1 MVDSAVLDLYEAM
14 VVQMREQ
21 GQGDL
26 AGEIALVP
34 HGGYG
39 RRDVAPYSDA
49 DVMLLYHRGVRK
61 RIQPFVRK
69 FVGELWSAGVEP
81 GFNPRTP
88 ADACSL
94 ALGDPKVFT
103 SLVESRF
110 LAGSV
115 KVYRRFISRLRRG
128 TRGRRGRL
136 IEAII
141 AARRAERNQYGGT
154 VYLLEPNV
162 KRSPGTLR
170 DLQLLRW
177 VGFARYGESDPGF
190 LRSAGVLT
198 GTDFARL
205 LEATEF
211 LLRLRNEL
219 HFQAGRSYDLL
230 DKPEQLRIAEQFGC
244 EGRVGGLPVEQ
255 LMQDYFRHTSEVR
268 HVVSNFVACA
278 KPRSFV
284 TRVFSPLFRHRMEKY
299 YCVGRVHIVP
309 TREGLLR
316 LQTDVSEVLRLLD
329 LANLYD
335 KWIDSQAWH
344 EIRTAMAETDQVDL
358 TEETR
363 RRFLSIMSQPTR
375 LGDILRRL
383 HELRVLEKII
393 PGMGHARCLLQFNE
407 YHKYTV
413 DEHCIRAVEC
423 ATRFQND
430 DGTLGEAYRSIRRK
444 RTLHLALLLH
454 DMGKGF
460 LEDHSEVGRRL
471 AEETAQVFQL
481 GKRESEKLVMLVYQ
495 HLKMTHLAFRRDTSD
510 ETLVVQFAVEVGSP
524 DALKMLYV
532 LACADMAAVG
542 PGVLNA
548 WKVEVLTELYV
559 RAMRYLAGDAPSERT
574 EGWLSQKREAVRTCI
589 HRSRDQQWFEQHIA
603 VLPSAYLRWST
614 PEQIAEELTRLQ
626 KLTPAMADAWGFYLA
641 DHKAMQYTIGAYE
654 QLIPGI
660 FHKLTG
666 ALASHG
672 QQILSAEIYTLDG
685 GLALDRFYVH
695 DREFSGEPPISRQ
708 RAIRKALVSSLVDS
722 QQVPSF
728 RPTWDED
735 VRAASVRSA
744 AKPTHIQFDNSTS
757 DRYTIIDVFAHDR
770 LGLLYTV
777 TRKLFELR
785 LSVAVAKIGT
795 HTDQVVDVF
804 YVTGPRGQKIEN
816 EDRLDAIKLQLEQAI
831 SEQMAD

>member
-1 MVDSAVLDLYEAM
+1 
-14 VVQMREQ
+14 
-21 GQGDL
+21 
-26 AGEIALVP
+26 
-34 HGGYG
+34 
-39 RRDVAPYSDA
+39 
-49 DVMLLYHRGVRK
+49 
-61 RIQPFVRK
+61 
-69 FVGELWSAGVEP
+69 
-81 GFNPRTP
+81 
-88 ADACSL
+88 
-94 ALGDPKVFT
+94 
-103 SLVESRF
+103 
-110 LAGSV
+110 
-115 KVYRRFISRLRRG
+115 
-128 TRGRRGRL
+128 
-136 IEAII
+136 
-141 AARRAERNQYGGT
+141 
-154 VYLLEPNV
+154 
-162 KRSPGTLR
+162 
-170 DLQLLRW
+170 
-177 VGFARYGESDPGF
+177 
-190 LRSAGVLT
+190 
-198 GTDFARL
+198 
-205 LEATEF
+205 
-211 LLRLRNEL
+211 
-219 HFQAGRSYDLL
+219 
-230 DKPEQLRIAEQFGC
+230 
-244 EGRVGGLPVEQ
+244 
-255 LMQDYFRHTSEVR
+255 
-268 HVVSNFVACA
+268 
-278 KPRSFV
+278 
-284 TRVFSPLFRHRMEKY
+284 
-299 YCVGRVHIVP
+299 
-309 TREGLLR
+309 
-316 LQTDVSEVLRLLD
+316 
-329 LANLYD
+329 
-335 KWIDSQAWH
+335 
-344 EIRTAMAETDQVDL
+344 
-358 TEETR
+358 
-363 RRFLSIMSQPTR
+363 
-375 LGDILRRL
+375 
-383 HELRVLEKII
+383 
-393 PGMGHARCLLQFNE
+393 
-407 YHKYTV
+407 
-413 DEHCIRAVEC
+413 
-423 ATRFQND
+423 
-430 DGTLGEAYRSIRRK
+430 
-444 RTLHLALLLH
+444 
-454 DMGKGF
+454 
-460 LEDHSEVGRRL
+460 
-471 AEETAQVFQL
+471 
-481 GKRESEKLVMLVYQ
+481 MLVYQ

-510 ETLVVQFAVEVGSP
+510 ETLVVQFAVEIGSP

-614 PEQIAEELTRLQ
+614 PEKIAEELTRLQ